1 MPSLREIRQRIKG
14 TKNMAKITQAMQMV
28 ASSKM
33 RRVQERVEQARPYSE
48 QLRDLVSRLAN
59 ASNGDLENELALLKQ
74 RSVRNI
80 GIILV
85 TPDRGL
91 CGALPSNINRY
102 AALTA
107 QQQLEASGSH
117 TTFKDGGQ
125 MHSVPIQPSKD
136 GEPNAFQ
143 NAFQDAIMIE
153 EGHHP
158 GISYIG
164 VGRKGRD
171 FIVRTQQN
179 LIAEFTNYGDRPSM
193 NDASAIAQVAV
204 DAFLKCEIDLVFLIY
219 AKFINTV
226 TQQPTAVQ
234 LLPVKPPTEQSA
246 SSRST
251 DYIYE
256 PGPREIFHALLPRYV
271 DVQVYQALLEA
282 VASEQSAK
290 MVAMKNATD
299 NANELV
305 QDLTLTYNKA
315 RQAAITTQILEVVAG
330 AEAL

>member
-1 MPSLREIRQRIKG
+1 MPALREIRQRIKG

-48 QLRDLVSRLAN
+48 QLRGLVSRLAN
-59 ASNGDLENELALLKQ
+59 ASGDDLDNELALLKQ
-74 RSVRNI
+74 RPVRNI
-80 GIILV
+80 GMILV

-107 QQQLEASGSH
+107 QQQQEKLVE
-117 TTFKDGGQ
+117 Q
-125 MHSVPIQPSKD
+125 
-136 GEPNAFQ
+136 
-143 NAFQDAIMIE
+143 
-153 EGHHP
+153 GHHP
-158 GISYIG
+158 DISYIG

-179 LIAEFTNYGDRPSM
+179 LIAEFINYGDRPSM

-204 DAFLKCEIDLVFLIY
+204 DAFLKGEVDVVYLVY
-219 AKFINTV
+219 AKFINTM
-226 TQQPTAVQ
+226 TQQPTAIQ
-234 LLPVKPPTEQSA
+234 LLPVQPPTEQGKS
-246 SSRST
+246 ST

-256 PGPREIFHALLPRYV
+256 PSPGEIFQALLPRYV